1 MEHIDVA
8 VIGGGQSG
16 LATAHALL
24 RRGLQPVVLEASG
37 QAAGSWPRYYD
48 SLTLF
53 SPARYSS
60 LPGMPFP
67 GADRDRY
74 PHRDEVVAY
83 LTAYADRLDADIRT
97 GQCVTSVRRNGSAF
111 EVVLEGG
118 GRLTAR
124 AVVAASGTF
133 GRPHRPAL
141 PGLEGFTGHVLHA
154 ADYRSPAPFTGGG
167 RPVVVGAGNSAV
179 QIAAELAA
187 TARVTLATRGPVKF
201 AAQRI
206 LGRDLHF
213 WTARTGLD
221 IAPLWPAPAAS
232 AGAAGPRR
240 RPLPRRP
247 GRRTTRPATAVHR
260 RRRDQAHLAGR
271 RVGGGRRAR
280 ARHRLPPRPALPH
293 RPRRRPGRRR
303 EPSAPRGPR
312 HQRAGAGVRR
322 AGVAA
327 QPLVELAARGG
338 TGRGADRP
346 APGRPPRAGD
356 EPPML
361 VRRVST

>member
-1 MEHIDVA
+1 MEHIDVAVIDVA

-16 LATAHALL
+16 LATVHALL
-24 RRGLQPVVLEASG
+24 RRGLRPVVLEASDR
-37 QAAGSWPRYYD
+37 AAGSWPHYYD

-83 LTAYADRLDADIRT
+83 LTAYADRLDAEIRT
-97 GQCVTSVRRNGSAF
+97 NCRVTAVRRAGRAF
-111 EVVLEGG
+111 EVELEGG
-118 GRLTAR
+118 GRLSGR

-141 PGLEGFTGHVLHA
+141 PGLEGYAGQVLHA
-154 ADYRSPAPFTGGG
+154 ADYRSPAPFTG
-167 RPVVVGAGNSAV
+167 RRVVVVGAGNSAV

-187 TARVTLATRGPVKF
+187 AARVTLATRAPVKF

-221 IAPLWPAPAAS
+221 AAPL
-232 AGAAGPRR
+232 
-240 RPLPRRP
+240 
-247 GRRTTRPATAVHR
+247 GRL
-260 RRRDQAHLAGR
+260 LA
-271 RVGGGRRAR
+271 
-280 ARHRLPPRPALPH
+280 
-293 RPRRRPGRRR
+293 
-303 EPSAPRGPR
+303 
-312 HQRAGAGVRR
+312 
-322 AGVAA
+322 
-327 QPLVELAARGG
+327 
-338 TGRGADRP
+338 
-346 APGRPPRAGD
+346 RPPA
-356 EPPML
+356 
-361 VRRVST
+361 